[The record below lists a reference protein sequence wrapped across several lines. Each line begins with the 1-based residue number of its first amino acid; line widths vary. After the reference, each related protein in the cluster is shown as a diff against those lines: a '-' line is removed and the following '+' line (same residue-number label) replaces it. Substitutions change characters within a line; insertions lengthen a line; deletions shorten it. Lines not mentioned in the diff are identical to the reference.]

1 MVGGEPGPGW
11 LPGKVI
17 SPTAL
22 KRFGECPQRVRL
34 CYIDDVQE
42 PKSFSVDLSKGRI
55 THELLAASLR
65 RIRQGNLEFGQEW
78 CFQQVERR
86 LPPYEFPSHAAREGH
101 AREVASWVT
110 WGLNQI
116 DRTAAILRI
125 EKGESREAPGQ
136 PPGSPVQVYTRPDLV
151 LLHIGDDEP
160 MVEFI
165 DFKTGRERE
174 DHLVPAMMGY
184 VFTDALLRDLPPAT
198 SSFRMRFTWYWLAEG
213 RETHVD
219 LTIGYSTEKLAD
231 VASII
236 ERLLA
241 EREWA
246 PRPSHLCNWCPYRGN
261 PCTAFADAANA
272 TVRDE

>member
-1 MVGGEPGPGW
+1 MDGDGPGW

-34 CYIDDVQE
+34 RYIDDVLE
-42 PKSFSVDLSKGRI
+42 PKSFNVDLSKGRI
-55 THELLAASLR
+55 THELLAASLK
-65 RIRQGNLEFGQEW
+65 RIRQGNLELGEEW
-78 CFQQVERR
+78 CFTQVERR
-86 LPPYEFPSHAAREGH
+86 FPPSEFPSHAARESH
-101 AREVASWVT
+101 AREVARWVT

-116 DRTAAILRI
+116 DRTATILRI

-136 PPGSPVQVYTRPDLV
+136 SPGSPLRVYTRPDLV
-151 LLHIGDDEP
+151 LLHTGDDEP
-160 MVEFI
+160 VVEFI

-184 VFTDALLRDLPPAT
+184 VFTEALPRDIPPST
-198 SSFRMRFTWYWLAEG
+198 RYRMRFTWYWLAA
-213 RETHVD
+213 REMTHQD
-219 LTIGYSTEKLAD
+219 LTIDYSQEKLAE
-231 VASII
+231 VAAGI

-261 PCTAFADAANA
+261 PCTAYANA
-272 TVRDE
+272 VNDAVRDE